1 MGCRFPGAPPP
12 CIVICLQCPPHRGPM
27 CGFTGFIDPALPGA
41 HSADD
46 VLRRMSDTL
55 AHRGPDQ
62 EGVWSDADLGVFL
75 GFRRLAIQDLSEA
88 GHQPMASAHGRFHM
102 VFNGEVY
109 NFGELREELLAL
121 GFRFRGHSD
130 TEVMLAA
137 FEAWGVETTVPRL
150 RGMFAFAAWDTRDH
164 VLWLARDRMGI
175 KPLFI
180 ARRGPALVF
189 GSELRAMIANPR
201 IEPKGDPD
209 AAWHY
214 LRTLYVPA
222 PLSMI
227 AGVEKVL
234 PGTLLRFSVTADGVE
249 QRHEQRFWD
258 LEEVA
263 RGPVMDRTPDEAVDE
278 LQRLLAE
285 AVKLRLVADVP
296 IGALLSGGVDSS
308 LIVALMAEQMSQPVR
323 TFTIRFDDPRFDEGP
338 IAAEVAERLGAH
350 HTEIA
355 MPTSRVRDL
364 IPDLGRILDEPMA
377 NPSLLPTLLVCQVA
391 REDVTVALS
400 GDGGDE
406 LFGGYNR
413 YIQGPRLIGKADGVP
428 QALRPLAARLLRAGV
443 GSAGI
448 EALGRRLQPGSLGEQ
463 HSFAARLQRAAGI
476 MGAPDARSAYLEL
489 MAVGHPSPPTIVGAE
504 SPLVDSKAFDRHDGS
519 LYARMALLD
528 QLEYLPD
535 DLLAKVDRA
544 SMWASLEARVPL
556 LDHEVVAFSWTLPDT
571 LKVHEDGTK
580 WPLRRLVERYLPA
593 ELMTRPK
600 MGFTVPIEG
609 WLREDLSDWMGDR
622 LHPDGLARRGLYDLD
637 AVADLRSRFDAGRGD
652 LALPLWTLA
661 VLEDWADRRAI
672 TFG

>member
-1 MGCRFPGAPPP
+1 
-12 CIVICLQCPPHRGPM
+12 M
-27 CGFTGFIDPALPGA
+27 CGFAGFIDPALPG
-41 HSADD
+41 SASPEDT
-46 VLRRMSDTL
+46 LRAMADTL

-62 EGVWSDADLGVFL
+62 EGVWTDPERGVFL

-88 GHQPMASAHGRFHM
+88 GHQPMTSAHGRFTM

-109 NFGELREELLAL
+109 NFEELRTELLEL
-121 GFRFRGHSD
+121 GFTFRGHSD
-130 TEVMLAA
+130 TEVILAA
-137 FEAWGVETTVPRL
+137 FEAWGPEASIPRF
-150 RGMFAFAAWDTRDH
+150 RGMFALAAWDSREQ
-164 VLWLARDRMGI
+164 VFWLARDRMGI
-175 KPLFI
+175 KPLYLW
-180 ARRGPALVF
+180 REGPALAF
-189 GSELRAMIANPR
+189 GSELRAMTVHPR
-201 IEPKGDPD
+201 IPARGSRE

-214 LRTLYVPA
+214 LRALYVPA

-227 AGVEKVL
+227 EGVEKVR
-234 PGTLLRFSVTADGVE
+234 PGTIVRFAVGPNGVE
-249 QRHEQRFWD
+249 DRHEQRFWN

-263 RGPVMDRTPDEAVDE
+263 SGPVVDRTPAEAVDE
-278 LQRLLAE
+278 LERLLSE
-285 AVKLRLVADVP
+285 AVRLRLVADVP
-296 IGALLSGGVDSS
+296 VGALLSGGVDSS
-308 LIVALMAEQMSQPVR
+308 LVVALMAEQTAQPVR

-338 IAAEVAERLGAH
+338 IAAEVAERLGAR
-350 HTEIA
+350 HTEVA

-413 YIQGPRLIGKADGVP
+413 YIQGPRLIGKADGMP
-428 QALRPLAARLLRAGV
+428 KALRPLAARLLRAGV

-448 EALGRRLQPGSLGEQ
+448 EALGRRLQPGNLGDQ

-489 MAVGHPSPPTIVGAE
+489 MAVGHPTPPIVGGGPSE
-504 SPLVDSKAFDRHDGS
+504 RVDSTAFDRHDGS
-519 LYARMALLD
+519 LFSRMALLD

-556 LDHEVVAFSWTLPDT
+556 LDHKVVAFSWTLPDA

-580 WPLRRLVERYLPA
+580 WPLRQLVERYLPT

-600 MGFTVPIEG
+600 MGFTVPVER
-609 WLREDLSDWMGDR
+609 WLREDLREWMNDR
-622 LHPDGLARRGLYDLD
+622 LSPASMGPRDLYDLD
-637 AVADLRSRFDAGRGD
+637 AVGRLQSTFEGGRGD

-661 VLEDWADRRAI
+661 VLEDWAERRGL
-672 TFG
+672 TFA